1 MKNNNII
8 VKEFGFFLLLQL
20 LLLSWVFSQ
29 TGLEIAQKIDAKQ
42 KPKDMKADLTM
53 VLTNKKEKTRTSTIR
68 SISKDDSKKQIIW
81 FLAPAD
87 DKGVAFLKIEHD
99 GKDDEMRLWLP
110 AFNKVRRI
118 SSKQKTDSFMGS
130 DMSYED
136 MTSRELEDYTYT
148 LKGSET
154 IDEIDYYL
162 LESVPDPK
170 LDSEYSKH
178 VAWVSKSDYLV
189 MKEESFDR
197 SGRILKVKLIKYKRL
212 KGYDVPEEMYVKNVQ
227 KNHSTMFTFN
237 NLELDTNVPDAL
249 FQEKN
254 LKRLPK

>member
-1 MKNNNII
+1 MKKYISLFVLI
-8 VKEFGFFLLLQL
+8 VCYTY
-20 LLLSWVFSQ
+20 SQ
-29 TGLEIAQKIDAKQ
+29 TGLEIAKQIEEKQ

-53 VLTNKKEKTRTSTIR
+53 VLTNKKGKTRVSTIR

-99 GKDDEMRLWLP
+99 GENDEMRLWLP

-118 SSKQKTDSFMGS
+118 SSKQKANSFMRS

-136 MTSRELEDYTYT
+136 MTSRELADYTYI

-154 IDEIDYYL
+154 IDEIEYYL
-162 LESVPDPK
+162 LEAVPDLE

-178 VAWVSKSDYLV
+178 LSWVSKNDLLV
-189 MKEESFDR
+189 SKEESYDNADR
-197 SGRILKVKLIKYKRL
+197 LLKTKTIKYRKL
-212 KGYDVPEEMYVKNVQ
+212 KGYDVPIEMYVENVQ
-227 KNHSTMFTFN
+227 KNHSTTLTFE
-237 NLELDTNVPDAL
+237 NLELDSDVQDAL

-254 LKRLPK
+254 LKRIPR

>member
-1 MKNNNII
+1 MKKYISLFVLI
-8 VKEFGFFLLLQL
+8 V
-20 LLLSWVFSQ
+20 SYTYSQ
-29 TGLEIAQKIDAKQ
+29 TGLEIAKQIEEKQ

-53 VLTNKKEKTRTSTIR
+53 ALTNKKGKTRESTIR

-99 GKDDEMRLWLP
+99 GEDDEMRLWLP

-118 SSKQKTDSFMGS
+118 SSKQKADSFMGS

-136 MTSRELEDYTYT
+136 MTSRELEEYTYT
-148 LKGSET
+148 LMGSET
-154 IDEIDYYL
+154 TDEIEYYL
-162 LESVPDPK
+162 LEAVPDSV

-178 VAWVSKSDYLV
+178 LSWVSINDLLV
-189 MKEESFDR
+189 VKEESYDNADR
-197 SGRILKVKLIKYKRL
+197 LLKTKTIKYRKL
-212 KGYDVPEEMYVKNVQ
+212 KGYDVPIEMYVENVQ
-227 KNHSTMFTFN
+227 KNHSTKLTFK
-237 NLELDTNVPDAL
+237 NLELDSNVQDAL

-254 LKRLPK
+254 LKRIPR